1 MNRTAPV
8 NFLLIEHHLILR
20 KNLFHS
26 FKEQDMTPA
35 VTLDDIEMDVYDR
48 TRKGRTATLRL
59 TYTASSMSLSVDGSP
74 LAFEASISV
83 LSPDFADELAS
94 VFRLNGYPTASGG
107 VDQTTWDFERE
118 PRRHVQT
125 EIQHYDT
132 DPTGDF

>member
-1 MNRTAPV
+1 
-8 NFLLIEHHLILR
+8 
-20 KNLFHS
+20 
-26 FKEQDMTPA
+26 MTPA